1 MPAWF
6 ERALPEGLHAWLA
19 PLLSP
24 AVLTGLTV
32 FSVLT
37 FVASVVGVPYF
48 LSRLPSDYFSRRER
62 EALGI
67 PEGPKPRFRVVL
79 RVLRNLL
86 GLLLVLLGVAM
97 LVLPGQA
104 VITIL
109 VGVFLMDFPGK
120 RRFERWVIG
129 RPRVMRTLNS
139 LRHRAGK
146 PPIEPRT
153 SWFPPPARSSTGSA
167 FKK

>member
-1 MPAWF
+1 MPAWS
-6 ERALPEGLHAWLA
+6 ERLLPDGLRAWLE

-24 AVLTGLTV
+24 AVLAGLTA
-32 FSVLT
+32 FSILT
-37 FVASVVGVPYF
+37 FVASLVGVPYF

-67 PEGPKPRFRVVL
+67 PEGPKPRFRMVL

-86 GLLLVLLGVAM
+86 GLLLVVLGLAM
-97 LVLPGQA
+97 LLLPGQA
-104 VITIL
+104 LITIL
-109 VGVFLMDFPGK
+109 VGAFLLDFPGK

-129 RPRVMRTLNS
+129 RPWVLRTLNTM
-139 LRHRAGK
+139 RRRAGQ
-146 PPIEPRT
+146 PPIETRT
-153 SWFPPPARSSTGSA
+153 SWFPPSARSSTGSA

>member
-1 MPAWF
+1 V
-6 ERALPEGLHAWLA
+6 
-19 PLLSP
+19 LL
-24 AVLTGLTV
+24 GLTV

-37 FVASVVGVPYF
+37 FVASLVGVPYF

-67 PEGPKPRFRVVL
+67 PEGPKPGFRVVL

-86 GLLLVLLGVAM
+86 GLLLVLLGIAM

-109 VGVFLMDFPGK
+109 IGVFLLDFPGK

-129 RPRVMRTLNS
+129 RPRVMRTLNT
-139 LRHRAGK
+139 LRRRAGQ

-153 SWFPPPARSSTGSA
+153 SWFPPSARSSTGSA

>member
-1 MPAWF
+1 LDRF
-6 ERALPEGLHAWLA
+6 LPYGFREWLT

-24 AVLTGLTV
+24 AVLAGLTA
-32 FSVLT
+32 FSLIT
-37 FVASVVGVPYF
+37 FVASIVGVPFF

-67 PEGPKPRFRVVL
+67 PEGPPHRFRVVL

-86 GLLLVLLGVAM
+86 GLLLILLGVAM

-104 VITIL
+104 LITIL
-109 VGVFLMDFPGK
+109 IGAFLVDFPGK

-129 RPRVMRTLNS
+129 RPRVMRALNA
-139 LRHRAGK
+139 LRRRAGK
-146 PPIEPRT
+146 PPIE
-153 SWFPPPARSSTGSA
+153 ARSSWLPPPSASNTGDT
-167 FKK
+167 FRK

>member
-6 ERALPEGLHAWLA
+6 ERLLPDGLRGWLE
-19 PLLSP
+19 PLWSP
-24 AVLTGLTV
+24 GVLVGLTL
-32 FSVLT
+32 FSALT
-37 FVASVVGVPYF
+37 FVASLVGVPYF

-62 EALGI
+62 AALGI
-67 PEGPKPRFRVVL
+67 PEGPTPPFRIVL

-104 VITIL
+104 FITIL
-109 VGVFLMDFPGK
+109 IGAFMMDFPGK
-120 RRFERWVIG
+120 RRFERWVIA
-129 RPRVMRTLNS
+129 RPSVMRALNS
-139 LRHRAGK
+139 LRRRAGK

-153 SWFPPPARSSTGSA
+153 SWFPPPSRSSTESA